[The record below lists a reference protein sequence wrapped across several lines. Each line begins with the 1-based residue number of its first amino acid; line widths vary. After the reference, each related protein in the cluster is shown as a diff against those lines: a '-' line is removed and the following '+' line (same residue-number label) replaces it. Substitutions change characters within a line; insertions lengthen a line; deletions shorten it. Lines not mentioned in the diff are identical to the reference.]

1 MCEEELDR
9 VLGLCYPVERESC
22 TQRGGGYDE
31 KCKYGEGRLGT
42 VVSFDGSV
50 VYIAVLYKV
59 CL

>member
-1 MCEEELDR
+1 MLSCREGEL
-9 VLGLCYPVERESC
+9 YAK
-22 TQRGGGYDE
+22 GGGYDE